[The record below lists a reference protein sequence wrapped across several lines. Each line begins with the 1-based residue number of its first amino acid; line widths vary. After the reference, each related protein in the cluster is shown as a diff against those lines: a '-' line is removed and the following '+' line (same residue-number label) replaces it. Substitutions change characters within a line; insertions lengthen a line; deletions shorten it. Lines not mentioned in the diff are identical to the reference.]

1 VVRGVRKG
9 LSDSCKVVGSGARD
23 EQAVGPL
30 CEATGYLSRLLG
42 RLPLREDDLGQGV
55 AEPAMVIDLGEAD
68 VLVRQEAQLFDRRF
82 DARRAGS
89 DRIEEMTKLL
99 LVDGGPSF
107 SDVAAV

>member
-1 VVRGVRKG
+1 
-9 LSDSCKVVGSGARD
+9 
-23 EQAVGPL
+23 
-30 CEATGYLSRLLG
+30 
-42 RLPLREDDLGQGV
+42 
-55 AEPAMVIDLGEAD
+55 MVIDLGEAD
-68 VLVRQEAQLFDRRF
+68 VLVREQAQLFDRRF